1 MDNNVVQRLKEYYT
15 KCGPIQKYIR
25 GLDKYTFEVI
35 VGNNVTKKNISI
47 DDLEKIKDESEMI
60 TFLNGQENVIA
71 TPIVKPVEATP
82 VVEVAPVAPAMPS
95 MPQVPVAPEQTML
108 TAKED
113 LSKET
118 LNDVKILSELK
129 NKNGLDNLLKKFAIN
144 PSTGLLDINMA
155 INKVLENTKKAVLQ
169 SINDGSEF
177 ELDLS
182 KFDIEGNYIG
192 TPITSSRTNDE
203 KIVSS
208 FNNVKIY
215 LDAAKMYPE
224 QITVTEDLVNAKMK
238 EYIDSV
244 SAMVNQKMDEPV
256 VVTAPASDP
265 ATVSPMPT
273 PLQPIGLSK
282 TPNKSAGFADIFVLT
297 IIVLVYAVIIV
308 NLIMKLA

>member
-1 MDNNVVQRLKEYYT
+1 MDNNVVQRLKDYYT
-15 KCGPIQKYIR
+15 KCGPIQKYIL
-25 GLDKYTFEVI
+25 GLDRKTFEVI
-35 VGNNVTKKNISI
+35 VGNNVARKNISI
-47 DDLEKIKDESEMI
+47 DELEEIKDEAEMI
-60 TFLNGQENVIA
+60 NCINGQKKANV

-82 VVEVAPVAPAMPS
+82 VVEAASVTPIAPS
-95 MPQVPVAPEQTML
+95 MPKAPVAPEQTML
-108 TAKED
+108 APKED
-113 LSKET
+113 LSIET
-118 LNDVKILSELK
+118 LNDIKILSELK

-144 PSTGLLDINMA
+144 PSTGLLDINIA
-155 INKVLENTKKAVLQ
+155 INKVIDNTKKAVLQ
-169 SINDGSEF
+169 SINDSSEF
-177 ELDLS
+177 ELDPT
-182 KFDIEGNYIG
+182 KYDIEGNYIG
-192 TPITSSRTNDE
+192 TPISSTRTNDE

-208 FNNVKIY
+208 FNNIKIY

-238 EYIDSV
+238 EYIDGV
-244 SAMVNQKMDEPV
+244 NAMVNQKNEEPV
-256 VVTAPASDP
+256 VITPASEP